1 MPIKKCRAITRK
13 VKQSFIP
20 RKPNCTMASLT
31 KFSQKIIH
39 KNDQEYVVQF
49 WKVQIYLTLA

>member
-1 MPIKKCRAITRK
+1 
-13 VKQSFIP
+13 
-20 RKPNCTMASLT
+20 MASLT

-49 WKVQIYLTLA
+49 WKVQIYLTLVKFSMHLQKTLIDW